1 MSKITEVANGLKD
14 AAYTVHHDK
23 YNKGFIDGA
32 FSAVGGVLVGLAI
45 SDIVSIVGT
54 YIINKQ

>member
-14 AAYTVHHDK
+14 ATYTVHHDK
-23 YNKGFIDGA
+23 YNKGFINGIL
-32 FSAVGGVLVGLAI
+32 SAVGGMLVGLAI
-45 SDIVSIVGT
+45 SDVIAIVGT

>member
-14 AAYTVHHDK
+14 ATYTVHHDK
-23 YNKGFIDGA
+23 YNKGFINGIL
-32 FSAVGGVLVGLAI
+32 SAVGGVLVGLAI
-45 SDIVSIVGT
+45 SDGIAIVGT

>member
-14 AAYTVHHDK
+14 ATCTVHHDK
-23 YNKGFIDGA
+23 YNKGFINGA
-32 FSAVGGVLVGLAI
+32 LSAVGGVLVGLAI

>member
-14 AAYTVHHDK
+14 ATYTVHHDK
-23 YNKGFIDGA
+23 YNKGFINGA
-32 FSAVGGVLVGLAI
+32 LSAVGGVLLGLAI

>member
-14 AAYTVHHDK
+14 ATYTVHHDK
-23 YNKGFIDGA
+23 YNKGFINGA
-32 FSAVGGVLVGLAI
+32 LSAVGGVLVGLAI
-45 SDIVSIVGT
+45 SDVIAIVGT

>member
-14 AAYTVHHDK
+14 ATYAVHHDQ
-23 YNKGFIDGA
+23 YNKGFINGA
-32 FSAVGGVLVGLAI
+32 LSAVGGVLAGLAVADVI
-45 SDIVSIVGT
+45 AIVGT

>member
-14 AAYTVHHDK
+14 ATYTVHHDK
-23 YNKGFIDGA
+23 YNKGFINGA
-32 FSAVGGVLVGLAI
+32 LSAVGGVLVGLAI
-45 SDIVSIVGT
+45 SDIASIVGT

>member
-14 AAYTVHHDK
+14 ATYTAHHDK

-32 FSAVGGVLVGLAI
+32 LSAVGGVLVGLAI

>member
-14 AAYTVHHDK
+14 ATYTVHHDK
-23 YNKGFIDGA
+23 YNKGFINGSL
-32 FSAVGGVLVGLAI
+32 SAVGGVLVGLAI
-45 SDIVSIVGT
+45 SDIASIVGT

>member
-14 AAYTVHHDK
+14 ATYTVHHDK
-23 YNKGFIDGA
+23 YNKGSINGA
-32 FSAVGGVLVGLAI
+32 LSAVGGVLVGLAI